1 MYSTVCSG
9 PTPFRLE
16 ACILSM
22 LGGSQQTPNLCGVL
36 VLKAWKESVSTKCSR
51 LSLQWT
57 YSLTQP
63 PRTAGIIYKMF
74 CVYVHSMT
82 PITVQLYRGVR
93 AWKRSI
99 FKKRRQL
106 QNIIYLWSP
115 TTVYTKSVMC
125 EGVEG
130 DFWIVK
136 IVCWLN
142 PGRVLNLRYS
152 HQSSLRYA
160 EWFFLI
166 FRKKTVF

>member
-1 MYSTVCSG
+1 MLSSFFTVDLFPYTTSQDSWYK
-9 PTPFRLE
+9 RL
-16 ACILSM
+16 
-22 LGGSQQTPNLCGVL
+22 
-36 VLKAWKESVSTKCSR
+36 
-51 LSLQWT
+51 
-57 YSLTQP
+57 
-63 PRTAGIIYKMF
+63 YKMV

-93 AWKRSI
+93 KWKRSI

-136 IVCWLN
+136 IFCWLN

-160 EWFFLI
+160 EWFIFL
-166 FRKKTVF
+166 FFVKKQYFKSFSFLFTAATVI

>member
-1 MYSTVCSG
+1 MV
-9 PTPFRLE
+9 
-16 ACILSM
+16 
-22 LGGSQQTPNLCGVL
+22 
-36 VLKAWKESVSTKCSR
+36 
-51 LSLQWT
+51 
-57 YSLTQP
+57 
-63 PRTAGIIYKMF
+63 

-136 IVCWLN
+136 IFCWLN

-160 EWFFLI
+160 EWFF
-166 FRKKTVF
+166 FNFS